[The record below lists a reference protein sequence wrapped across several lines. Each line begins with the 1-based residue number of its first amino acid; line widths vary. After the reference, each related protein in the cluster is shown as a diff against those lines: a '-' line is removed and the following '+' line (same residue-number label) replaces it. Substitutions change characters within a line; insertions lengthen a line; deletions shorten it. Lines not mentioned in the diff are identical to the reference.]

1 MCDENIEIGV
11 TEITNNILV
20 SAQPTDQIIDI
31 NVLEEVENVELTIT
45 PSVVEVNIDV
55 TQELITEIVTVD
67 ANTCVNIVD
76 VTVTDATDNVT
87 LNITP
92 SLVEVNINRGENN
105 LSIEEYE
112 SFADLPTIGD
122 TDTYYITLDDNKF
135 WRWDSIDEI
144 YVEISDSNDKIPYL
158 GAYKNSD
165 LGEWGIKSNWFG
177 LDLTPTNPPTV
188 AGTITWNDTD
198 GTADLILKGG
208 NVTLQIGQEEVV
220 RVVNKTGAT
229 LNEADFKAVRIRS
242 VAEGGAQ
249 GQRLAVVLAQG
260 NNDAN
265 SATTIGLVTESISD
279 NQEGFI
285 TTSGEVKKINT
296 TGAKSYLGAET
307 WVDGDILYL
316 SPTHAGYLT
325 NVKPQ
330 APNHTII
337 IGWVVYAH
345 ANNGKI
351 FVKVDNGYELDELHN
366 VKITTPTNNQG
377 LVYDSALSVWKN
389 ASIQLPLSATSPLS
403 IASNVLS
410 ITKADATTDGY
421 LSSTDWNYFS
431 AKQQPLFGTGF
442 VKATGSVISYD
453 NTVYTPQ
460 SRTLTINGTAYDLS
474 ADRSWSISVGSGMRN
489 VSSFVA
495 TAGQTTFTIVGGYTA
510 GLVDVFVNGARLN
523 SGDYTATNS
532 TTVVLGTGVVANDIV
547 DIINYTASLTSGIT
561 GSGTAGYL
569 PLWSGSSNLTNS
581 IVRQDSN
588 GVYVDFATGTKVFK
602 VTNGVIASQDGGLYA
617 GSGYQLV
624 FADYGSSE
632 FAAIEG
638 SSFSGASSY
647 IRFLTNASEK
657 MRLTSSGN
665 LGLGY
670 SSPRAKLDVNGYVY
684 SGGFW
689 TTNDSLGGAFYIGD
703 LATGASYT
711 YISGKGTSSTDT
723 YLSLSTNNTERVRII
738 ANGNVGIGLINP
750 AYKLDVSGDIN
761 ITGSF
766 RINGVAIGGGSG
778 TVTGTG
784 TTNYIAKWSGSS
796 AIGNSQIFDNGTNVG
811 INTASPSAI
820 LHIKGGNNNSLWI
833 DNAGTQ
839 YTSTYIANNGIVKAF
854 FVWDNTNSSSLQLI
868 VNNSEKMRILEN
880 GRVGINTSSP
890 SYALHVKGTSGT
902 GARLIQID
910 GTGTAYNIMS
920 IVNDGC
926 QLFVSTEGN
935 TGGNI
940 ATGSL
945 AYAGI
950 IDTNTNTSLQF
961 ATWATVRMTI
971 LNSGNVGIG
980 TTSPAEKLHI
990 LGTGVSGGSLR
1001 IQTSGSINAYLA
1013 LQDNTRDYYVGSNS
1027 GSFYIYDGNAASERF
1042 RINSNGTTLF
1052 HRDMFTYINGGIF
1065 FQGDGTYGTG
1075 VYSRNSGF
1083 DLILQA
1089 GSSERL
1095 RILSGGQVLIGTSTS
1110 YNNDSM
1116 LSVQNSIITKA
1127 YGGSGSVTTGIT
1139 IPSGS
1144 VGIFFARGYDTLS
1157 GVAFSVVYNVSIK
1170 VGGGGGSDVYYALI
1184 SQTGTTKTFTF
1195 DNNGGYLR
1203 INPSANTQWSGTFL
1217 GAV

>member
-55 TQELITEIVTVD
+55 TQELITEVVTVD

-135 WRWDSIDEI
+135 WRWDAIDEV

-177 LDLTPTNPPTV
+177 LDTTPTNPPNV
-188 AGTITWNDTD
+188 AGTFTWNDAE

-208 NVTLQIGQEEVV
+208 NVTLQLGQEEVL

-229 LNEADFKAVRIRS
+229 LNEADFRAVRIRS

-260 NNDAN
+260 DNDPD
-265 SATTIGLVTESISD
+265 SATTIGLVTENIAN

-285 TTSGEVKKINT
+285 TTGGNVNKINT
-296 TGAKSYLGAET
+296 TGAKSFGGAET

-325 NVKPQ
+325 KVKPQ
-330 APNHTII
+330 APNHTVI

-366 VKITTPTNNQG
+366 VKITSPTNNQG
-377 LVYDSALSVWKN
+377 LIYDSALSVWKN

-403 IASNVLS
+403 IASNVIS
-410 ITKADATTDGY
+410 ISQANATTDGY
-421 LSSTDWNYFS
+421 VSLEDWNYFS

-460 SRTLTINGTAYDLS
+460 SRTLTINGTSYDLS

-495 TAGQTTFTIVGGYTA
+495 TSGQTTFTIVGGYTA

-523 SGDYTATNS
+523 AGDYTATNG

-581 IVRQDSN
+581 IVRQDAN

-624 FADYGSSE
+624 FADYGSPE

-647 IRFLTNASEK
+647 IRFLTNTSER
-657 MRLTSSGN
+657 MRLNSSGN
-665 LGLGY
+665 LG
-670 SSPRAKLDVNGYVY
+670 
-684 SGGFW
+684 
-689 TTNDSLGGAFYIGD
+689 
-703 LATGASYT
+703 
-711 YISGKGTSSTDT
+711 
-723 YLSLSTNNTERVRII
+723 
-738 ANGNVGIGLINP
+738 IGLTNP
-750 AYKLDVSGDIN
+750 AYRVDVSGDVN
-761 ITGSF
+761 ITGTY
-766 RINGVAIGGGSG
+766 RVNGVAIGTGS
-778 TVTGTG
+778 VTGTG
-784 TTNYIAKWSGSS
+784 TSGYVAKWNGTSS
-796 AIGNSQIFDNGTNVG
+796 INNSLIFDNGTNIG
-811 INTASPSAI
+811 INTATPSYK
-820 LHIKGGNNNSLWI
+820 LHVVGDMFAYNLYTQQSTWTIGTPNGNASITGFGSAGNGTITNNI
-833 DNAGTQ
+833 TF
-839 YTSTYIANNGIVKAF
+839 ST
-854 FVWDNTNSSSLQLI
+854 NTT
-868 VNNSEKMRILEN
+868 EKMRI
-880 GRVGINTSSP
+880 T
-890 SYALHVKGTSGT
+890 
-902 GARLIQID
+902 Q
-910 GTGTAYNIMS
+910 
-920 IVNDGC
+920 
-926 QLFVSTEGN
+926 
-935 TGGNI
+935 GGNI
-940 ATGSL
+940 GIGTTAPAWLLDVNGIGNFSGNVQARGFVGYRLDTGVGLEVNGGDLGNGTFIAKFNDYNNATRVAITG
-945 AYAGI
+945 A
-950 IDTNTNTSLQF
+950 
-961 ATWATVRMTI
+961 
-971 LNSGNVGIG
+971 GNVGIG
-980 TTSPAEKLHI
+980 TTIPTNKLHVVDTNFPYI
-990 LGTGVSGGSLR
+990 HV
-1001 IQTSGSINAYLA
+1001 
-1013 LQDNTRDYYVGSNS
+1013 SNS
-1027 GSFYIYDGNAASERF
+1027 SGTEVKNIFGVNSVAQGGYFGTVTNNFLGFITNDVERMRITSAGN
-1042 RINSNGTTLF
+1042 
-1052 HRDMFTYINGGIF
+1052 
-1065 FQGDGTYGTG
+1065 
-1075 VYSRNSGF
+1075 
-1083 DLILQA
+1083 
-1089 GSSERL
+1089 
-1095 RILSGGQVLIGTSTS
+1095 
-1110 YNNDSM
+1110 
-1116 LSVQNSIITKA
+1116 
-1127 YGGSGSVTTGIT
+1127 
-1139 IPSGS
+1139 
-1144 VGIFFARGYDTLS
+1144 VGI
-1157 GVAFSVVYNVSIK
+1157 
-1170 VGGGGGSDVYYALI
+1170 
-1184 SQTGTTKTFTF
+1184 
-1195 DNNGGYLR
+1195 
-1203 INPSANTQWSGTFL
+1203 
-1217 GAV
+1217 

>member
-135 WRWDSIDEI
+135 WRWDSIDEV

-249 GQRLAVVLAQG
+249 GQRLAVVLAQA

-523 SGDYTATNS
+523 SGDYTATNG

-547 DIINYTASLTSGIT
+547 DIINYTASLTSGLT
-561 GSGTAGYL
+561 GAGTA
-569 PLWSGSSNLTNS
+569 
-581 IVRQDSN
+581 
-588 GVYVDFATGTKVFK
+588 
-602 VTNGVIASQDGGLYA
+602 
-617 GSGYQLV
+617 
-624 FADYGSSE
+624 
-632 FAAIEG
+632 
-638 SSFSGASSY
+638 
-647 IRFLTNASEK
+647 
-657 MRLTSSGN
+657 
-665 LGLGY
+665 
-670 SSPRAKLDVNGYVY
+670 
-684 SGGFW
+684 
-689 TTNDSLGGAFYIGD
+689 
-703 LATGASYT
+703 
-711 YISGKGTSSTDT
+711 
-723 YLSLSTNNTERVRII
+723 
-738 ANGNVGIGLINP
+738 
-750 AYKLDVSGDIN
+750 
-761 ITGSF
+761 
-766 RINGVAIGGGSG
+766 
-778 TVTGTG
+778 
-784 TTNYIAKWSGSS
+784 NYITKWSGTS
-796 AIGNSQIFDNGTNVG
+796 AITNSLIFDNGSSIGIGTSTPDIYSNIGTGLGVTMVASATNTSANLNIIGNGTGFGGISLGNSTIRRAGIFALDGSILAFYTNSSNSGTSLTERIRILSSGFVG
-811 INTASPSAI
+811 IGTTTIGAPLTVLSDNSNAYTFNLLGRSA
-820 LHIKGGNNNSLWI
+820 
-833 DNAGTQ
+833 DNASTINFFNNAGSTRYGFLYNDANGMYLGVNGSTRLQITTSGRLIQYSDGFVVGSGASNTVAGGSFLAVANAAQSNWVLQQLNASFGLDWWTYSVSAGWLQRMTLTQDGRLGIGTTAPNGMLHVAGRI
-839 YTSTYIANNGIVKAF
+839 YGTTTSTYTDF
-854 FVWDNTNSSSLQLI
+854 NSGGLI
-868 VNNSEKMRILEN
+868 
-880 GRVGINTSSP
+880 
-890 SYALHVKGTSGT
+890 SYGAGSTTKYIQMGYDTT
-902 GARLIQID
+902 GSYGWIQPLT
-910 GTGTAYNIMS
+910 TGVAYNNL
-920 IVNDGC
+920 VLNG
-926 QLFVSTEGN
+926 
-935 TGGNI
+935 
-940 ATGSL
+940 
-945 AYAGI
+945 AG
-950 IDTNTNTSLQF
+950 
-961 ATWATVRMTI
+961 
-971 LNSGNVGIG
+971 GNVGIG
-980 TTSPAEKLHI
+980 TISPSYTLHVNGSVAGTSAYNNLSDKRFKKNIKPLSDSLNKVLKLNGI
-990 LGTGVSGGSLR
+990 SFDWNKEFDE
-1001 IQTSGSINAYLA
+1001 SINLDELNHIGLLAQEVEKIIPQSVFTANDKNKTKSVAY
-1013 LQDNTRDYYVGSNS
+1013 S
-1027 GSFYIYDGNAASERF
+1027 
-1042 RINSNGTTLF
+1042 
-1052 HRDMFTYINGGIF
+1052 
-1065 FQGDGTYGTG
+1065 
-1075 VYSRNSGF
+1075 
-1083 DLILQA
+1083 DLVP
-1089 GSSERL
+1089 
-1095 RILSGGQVLIGTSTS
+1095 VLIE
-1110 YNNDSM
+1110 
-1116 LSVQNSIITKA
+1116 A
-1127 YGGSGSVTTGIT
+1127 
-1139 IPSGS
+1139 
-1144 VGIFFARGYDTLS
+1144 
-1157 GVAFSVVYNVSIK
+1157 IK
-1170 VGGGGGSDVYYALI
+1170 ELNAKLEA
-1184 SQTGTTKTFTF
+1184 K
-1195 DNNGGYLR
+1195 
-1203 INPSANTQWSGTFL
+1203 
-1217 GAV
+1217 